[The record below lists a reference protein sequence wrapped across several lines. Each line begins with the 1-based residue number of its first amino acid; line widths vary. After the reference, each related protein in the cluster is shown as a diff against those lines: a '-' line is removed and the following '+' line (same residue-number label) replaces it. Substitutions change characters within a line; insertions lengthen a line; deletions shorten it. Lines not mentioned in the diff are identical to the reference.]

1 MFRFYLL
8 LFFGFFFCQCHTT
21 SKKITLTG
29 NISSDINNLI
39 KEGSVEVQVMDSVVR
54 TPREQE
60 LSFRMQQATEK
71 NSAWYND
78 YLLQYKQLRVPP
90 YHENFGLTEKE
101 YHELVQLKLNMN
113 LVPSLRQTIKVN
125 KIQGMISFNTEGRI
139 PYLDNLRINTVDNT
153 IIADHYLLSFSDTV
167 FVANENHAL
176 KSMWKGYTWR
186 FNEPVAKDTSSASI
200 SVKHYS
206 IAIGQLY
213 KTGNTLISIN
223 EHESEDGEVILNI
236 DKPLILSND

>member
-1 MFRFYLL
+1 MIRVYSLL
-8 LFFGFFFCQCHTT
+8 IFGFFLCQCHSTA
-21 SKKITLTG
+21 KKITLTG
-29 NISSDINNLI
+29 NIAFDLNNLI
-39 KEGSVEVQVMDSVVR
+39 REGSVEVQVMDSVVR
-54 TPREQE
+54 SAREQE

-90 YHENFGLTEKE
+90 YHENFGLTENE
-101 YHELVQLKLNMN
+101 YNELVQLKLNMI
-113 LVPSLRQTIKVN
+113 LVPSLKQIIKVN
-125 KIQGMISFNTEGRI
+125 KIQGMISFNTDGRI
-139 PYLDNLRINTVDNT
+139 PYLDNLRINTVDNN
-153 IIADHYLLSFSDTV
+153 IIADHSVLSFSDTV

-186 FNEPVAKDTSSASI
+186 FDEPLAEDTVSETSTI
-200 SVKHYS
+200 KHYS

-223 EHESEDGEVILNI
+223 EHESTDGEVNLNI
-236 DKPLILSND
+236 DKPLILIND

>member
-1 MFRFYLL
+1 MIRFYLL
-8 LFFGFFFCQCHTT
+8 FIFGFFLCQCHTEA
-21 SKKITLTG
+21 KKLALTG
-29 NISSDINNLI
+29 NIAFDLNNLMR
-39 KEGSVEVQVMDSVVR
+39 EGSVEVQVMDSVVR
-54 TPREQE
+54 SAREQE

-90 YHENFGLTEKE
+90 YHENFGLTEHE
-101 YHELVQLKLNMN
+101 YNELVQLKLNMI
-113 LVPSLRQTIKVN
+113 LVPSFKQIIKVN

-153 IIADHYLLSFSDTV
+153 IIADHYVLSFSDTV

-176 KSMWKGYTWR
+176 RSMWKGYTWR
-186 FNEPVAKDTSSASI
+186 FDEPLAEDTI
-200 SVKHYS
+200 SETSTIKHYS
-206 IAIGQLY
+206 IAIGQLF

-223 EHESEDGEVILNI
+223 EHESTDGEVNLNI
-236 DKPLILSND
+236 DKPLILIND

>member
-1 MFRFYLL
+1 MIRFYLL
-8 LFFGFFFCQCHTT
+8 FLFGFFLCQCHTEA
-21 SKKITLTG
+21 KKISLTG
-29 NISSDINNLI
+29 NIASDLNNLI
-39 KEGSVEVQVMDSVVR
+39 REGSIVVQVMDSVVR

-60 LSFRMQQATEK
+60 LSLRMQQATEK

-101 YHELVQLKLNMN
+101 YNELVQLKLNMI
-113 LVPSLRQTIKVN
+113 LVPSLTQTIKVN
-125 KIQGMISFNTEGRI
+125 KIQGMISFNTDGRI

-153 IIADHYLLSFSDTV
+153 IIADHYVLSFSDTV

-176 KSMWKGYTWR
+176 KSMWKGYSWR
-186 FNEPVAKDTSSASI
+186 FDEPLADDTSSESVSI
-200 SVKHYS
+200 KHYS

-213 KTGNTLISIN
+213 KTGNTLISII
-223 EHESEDGEVILNI
+223 EHESIDGEVNLNI
-236 DKPLILSND
+236 DKPLILKND